1 MLSAKQNLSHHKIPR
16 SRRTSNQ
23 KLDLFLKQ
31 PGKKPAFQGGKHGP
45 MGKMKTHKFL
55 KSDEIKKINLKNK
68 LFDFI
73 KLNRPNLEIHKT
85 FKIKEQFEFLKFL
98 GKGSSGVVRLCKRL
112 VDQKFFI
119 SKILNIMN
127 FKSIVYFKRLKVR
140 ILILFKSQIF

>member
-1 MLSAKQNLSHHKIPR
+1 MLSAKQNLSHHKISR
-16 SRRTSNQ
+16 SRRTPNP
-23 KLDLFLKQ
+23 KLDLFIKQ
-31 PGKKPAFQGGKHGP
+31 PRKQNNDQGGKQIP
-45 MGKMKTHKFL
+45 IGKVKNHRFL

-73 KLNRPNLEIHKT
+73 KLNRPSLQIHKT

-140 ILILFKSQIF
+140 IWTFFY